1 MTQLSKNRYELTV
14 GELSERSG
22 VPASALRFY
31 ERQGLIRSRRTSGN
45 QRRFSRDTLRRVA
58 FVRVSQR
65 VGIPLATIRD
75 VLGLLPEERTPDRE
89 DWARVSQC
97 WQADLNTRI
106 SQLEK
111 LRDHLTDCIGCGCLS
126 IDRCALANPY
136 DQLGAE
142 GNGPRRLLT
151 DDPAEGQAGDS
162 ADGRAGGQAAGR
174 AAARTRPTG
183 SAGAGASAAAGTA
196 TSIARGAEPLA
207 YAGTGCAGSDC
218 ESTGCNGASCDA
230 TCCTGD
236 DCTGSACTG

>member
-45 QRRFSRDTLRRVA
+45 QRRFARDTLRRVA

-75 VLGLLPEERTPDRE
+75 VLGLLPEERTPDRD
-89 DWARVSQC
+89 DWAQVSQC
-97 WQADLNTRI
+97 WQEDLNARI
-106 SQLEK
+106 RQLEK

-151 DDPAEGQAGDS
+151 DEPEQTAAS
-162 ADGRAGGQAAGR
+162 AGGSAAG
-174 AAARTRPTG
+174 G
-183 SAGAGASAAAGTA
+183 SAGGARGRRAAPRRTVAAEQSAGARTA
-196 TSIARGAEPLA
+196 TVPVAAVQE
-207 YAGTGCAGSDC
+207 Y
-218 ESTGCNGASCDA
+218 E
-230 TCCTGD
+230 CCTGCD
-236 DCTGSACTG
+236 DAV

>member
-31 ERQGLIRSRRTSGN
+31 ERQGLIQSRRTSGN
-45 QRRFSRDTLRRVA
+45 QRRFARDTLRRVA

-75 VLGLLPEERTPDRE
+75 VLGLLPEERTPDRD
-89 DWARVSQC
+89 DWAKVSQC
-97 WQADLNTRI
+97 WQADLNARI
-106 SQLEK
+106 RQLEK

-151 DDPAEGQAGDS
+151 GGPEEAAADTGTTAPARGS
-162 ADGRAGGQAAGR
+162 AAGAR
-174 AAARTRPTG
+174 GRRAAPRRTVAAKQATGARTATVPATAAAR
-183 SAGAGASAAAGTA
+183 
-196 TSIARGAEPLA
+196 E
-207 YAGTGCAGSDC
+207 YECC
-218 ESTGCNGASCDA
+218 ASCDDA
-230 TCCTGD
+230 V
-236 DCTGSACTG
+236 

>member
-45 QRRFSRDTLRRVA
+45 QRRFARDTLRRVA

-75 VLGLLPEERTPDRE
+75 VLGLLPEERTPDRD
-89 DWARVSQC
+89 DWAQVSQC
-97 WQADLNTRI
+97 WQEDLNARI
-106 SQLEK
+106 RQLEK

-151 DDPAEGQAGDS
+151 DEPAEEGAPT
-162 ADGRAGGQAAGR
+162 GGI
-174 AAARTRPTG
+174 AARGVGTAKARAETESAATPAHACGVADDG
-183 SAGAGASAAAGTA
+183 SATGARGRGAARRRTAAAGQPAATRTA
-196 TSIARGAEPLA
+196 AVQDAAVQA
-207 YAGTGCAGSDC
+207 YDC
-218 ESTGCNGASCDA
+218 CV
-230 TCCTGD
+230 TCED
-236 DCTGSACTG
+236 PV